1 MDNYIGIG
9 CLILLLIISFWL
21 SKDSFKN
28 WYEIDSKDKYYA
40 LRAPIIIIVG
50 IILLILRIFKS

>member
-9 CLILLLIISFWL
+9 CLILLLIISFWI

-28 WYEIDSKDKYYA
+28 WYKIDSKDKYYA